1 MFVDELDFAVAGGKG
16 GDGCV
21 SFHREKYVQ
30 RGGPDGGDGGDGGD
44 VVFLPTTHRNTL
56 YHLTGRNLYAARDGA
71 QGLGKKCSGK
81 SAADMVLEVPVGTL
95 VLDAERGNVLADLD
109 RADQPFVVARGGRGG
124 RGNWHFATAT
134 HRTPRE
140 AEAGRDG
147 EARHV
152 RLSLRLIADIGLIGL
167 PNAGK
172 STLLS
177 ALTRARPKIADYPFT
192 TLEPSLG
199 IAQGPGDTTFMIAD
213 IPGLIEGA
221 HSGKGLGDK
230 FLKHLERT
238 RLLLQLVDC
247 SDLAF
252 EPPDEAFHMIRR
264 ELAAHSKVLAK
275 RPTLLLATKVE
286 DEAAERRVREL
297 AEAAGVE
304 PLCISSASGRG
315 LRDLTLEVVRA
326 LDELHRSGSTQGE
339 DQGEAP
345 GGAAMDAAAP

>member
-1 MFVDELDFAVAGGKG
+1 MFVDELDFTVTGGKG

-30 RGGPDGGDGGDGGD
+30 RGGPDGGDGGAGGD
-44 VVFLPTTHRNTL
+44 VVLLPTTHRNTL

-71 QGLGKKCSGK
+71 QGSGKKCSGK
-81 SAADMVLEVPVGTL
+81 AAADMVLEVPVGTE

-109 RADQPFVVARGGRGG
+109 RIEEPFVVARGGRGG
-124 RGNWHFATAT
+124 RGNWHFATPT

-140 AEAGRDG
+140 AEPGREG
-147 EARHV
+147 ESRRV

-192 TLEPSLG
+192 TLEPNLG
-199 IAQGPGDTTFMIAD
+199 IAQGPGDTTFVVAD

-230 FLKHLERT
+230 FLKHLDRT

-247 SDLAF
+247 SDLAL
-252 EPPDEAFHMIRR
+252 EPPDRAFGMIRR
-264 ELAAHSKVLAK
+264 ELAAHYGVLAR

-286 DEAAERRVREL
+286 DEAAEQRARKL
-297 AEAAGVE
+297 AAAAGVE
-304 PLCISSASGRG
+304 PLSVSSASGRG
-315 LRDLTLEVVRA
+315 LRELTVEVVRA
-326 LDELHRSGSTQGE
+326 LQDLGRPGQDRQS
-339 DQGEAP
+339 AA
-345 GGAAMDAAAP
+345 GGAASAP